1 MSYFSKRLEL
11 ALEAV
16 RAWPVDR
23 QEAAAEVLE
32 HMNRL
37 EAEPYTLSE
46 EQRVDLEDAVAEARR
61 GEFTRDAQVAA
72 IFARLAQ

>member
-1 MSYFSKRLEL
+1 MNFFSKRLEK

-16 RAWPVDR
+16 RDWPVDR
-23 QEAAAEVLE
+23 QEVVAEVLE

-37 EAEPYTLSE
+37 EVEPYMLSE
-46 EQRVDLEDAVAEARR
+46 EQRIELEDSVEEARR

-72 IFARLAQ
+72 IFARYGL